1 MGESLNLG
9 LVQMAS
15 AADWEAN
22 LQDVRTQLA
31 ALAGRCDLAILPE
44 NALCLGRG
52 TTVLREARTM
62 VDLYSEL
69 GSVCREAGLAAVFGG
84 VPVTEGD
91 RAMNSS
97 LVFDLDGALLARYDK
112 MHLFQLDPDQPG
124 GVDETTTYGYGPFP
138 VAFDF
143 RGWRIALSICYDV
156 RFPEL
161 FRALGEVDVILC
173 TAAFTRQTGQA
184 HWEVLLRARAIEN
197 LAYAAGAAQCGTNP
211 ETGLVLYGHSLAV
224 DPWGEVLGRLDAS
237 APGTLVAT
245 CRKARI
251 EAVRAI
257 LPALDHRRFEI
268 AMPAE
273 PADPGATPA
282 PSGE

>member
-1 MGESLNLG
+1 MGESLSLG

-15 AADWEAN
+15 SAEWEAN
-22 LQDVRTQLA
+22 LRDVRAHLTG
-31 ALAGRCDLAILPE
+31 LAGRCDLAVLPE

-52 TTVLREARTM
+52 TTVLGHARTM

-69 GSVCREAGLAAVFGG
+69 GAVCREAGLAVVFGG
-84 VPVTEGD
+84 VPVVEG
-91 RAMNSS
+91 AKAVNSS
-97 LVFDLDGALLARYDK
+97 LVFDRDGALLARYDK
-112 MHLFQLDPDQPG
+112 MHLFQMNPGQPG
-124 GVDETTTYGYGPFP
+124 GVDETTTYTHGPFP

-143 RGWRIALSICYDV
+143 RGWRVALSICYDV

-161 FRALGEVDVILC
+161 FRALGKVDVILC

-184 HWEVLLRARAIEN
+184 HWEVLLRARAVEN

-211 ETGLVLYGHSLAV
+211 ETGLVLFGHSLAV
-224 DPWGEVLGRLDAS
+224 DPWGEVLGRLDTPV
-237 APGTLVAT
+237 PGALVVT

-257 LPALDHRRFEI
+257 LPALDHRRFRV
-268 AMPAE
+268 AVDGDAE
-273 PADPGATPA
+273 A
-282 PSGE
+282 PSPGSAPP